1 MMSDFFSFK
10 KSDPVEDA
18 DDVLDALLL
27 EQEEQQETVDVV
39 DDGPVVTTGSSSK
52 TVSENVE
59 LVRGNPL
66 GTKAETDSVLLLQ
79 ELLNGKGEQ
88 LVVDGVFGP
97 QTNAAVRRLQRRNK
111 LNVDG
116 VVGDDTWAILWA

>member
-1 MMSDFFSFK
+1 MSDFFGFK
-10 KSDPVEDA
+10 KFEAVEDA

-27 EQEEQQETVDVV
+27 EQEKQQETVDVV
-39 DDGPVVTTGSSSK
+39 DDGPVVTTSTLSE

-116 VVGDDTWAILWA
+116 VVGDDLWAILWA

>member
-1 MMSDFFSFK
+1 MSDFFGFK
-10 KSDPVEDA
+10 KFEAVEDA
-18 DDVLDALLL
+18 DDISDALLF
-27 EQEEQQETVDVV
+27 EVEDEPVAVDVV
-39 DDGPVVTTGSSSK
+39 DEGPVVTTSTSST

-66 GTKAETDSVLLLQ
+66 GTKAEIDSVLLLQ

-111 LNVDG
+111 LIVNG
-116 VVGDDTWAILWA
+116 VVDDDMWSVLWA

>member
-39 DDGPVVTTGSSSK
+39 DDGPVVTTGSSSE

>member
-1 MMSDFFSFK
+1 MSDFFGFK
-10 KSDPVEDA
+10 KFEAVEDE
-18 DDVLDALLL
+18 DDLD
-27 EQEEQQETVDVV
+27 EELFDVEDEPETVDVV
-39 DDGPVVTTGSSSK
+39 DEAPVVTTSTSSE

-79 ELLNGKGEQ
+79 ELMNGKGEQ

-116 VVGDDTWAILWA
+116 VVGDDLWAILWA

>member
-1 MMSDFFSFK
+1 MMSDFFGFK
-10 KSDPVEDA
+10 KFEAVEDA
-18 DDVLDALLL
+18 DDISDALLF
-27 EQEEQQETVDVV
+27 EVEDEPVAVDVV
-39 DDGPVVTTGSSSK
+39 DEGPVVTTSTSST

-66 GTKAETDSVLLLQ
+66 GTKAEIDSVLLLQ

-111 LNVDG
+111 LIVNG
-116 VVGDDTWAILWA
+116 VVDDDMWSVLWA